1 MGIQTEGLI
10 PDPGLNQPKSRR
22 YLPGIYALYMI

>member
-1 MGIQTEGLI
+1 MGLQTEGLI
-10 PDPGLNQPKSRR
+10 PDPEPKSSR